1 LTAEDRLFADFAA
14 LGIAYQLVE
23 HEAVFTVEESSR
35 VDREIS
41 GAHTKN
47 LFLKDAGGRFWLIT
61 VPADTRVDLKKLPQ
75 AIESK
80 RLSFGGADDMTRLLG
95 ISPGSVT
102 PLAAINDNAGLVTI
116 VIEASLF
123 EAKQVNVH
131 PLRNDATIGLTPDNL
146 SRLLAHWEHEPVLAE
161 IPYVAETT

>member
-1 LTAEDRLFADFAA
+1 LTAEDRLFADLAA

-23 HEAVFTVEESSR
+23 HEAVFTVEESAR
-35 VDREIS
+35 LDREIP

-61 VPADTRVDLKKLPQ
+61 VPAEIRVDLKKLPQ

-80 RLSFGGADDMTRLLG
+80 RLSFGSADDMTRLLG

-102 PLAAINDNAGLVTI
+102 PLAAINDHRRLVTI
-116 VIEASLF
+116 VIEASLS

-131 PLRNDATIGLTPDNL
+131 PLRNDATIGLKPDDL
-146 SRLLAHWEHEPVLAE
+146 SRLLGHWDHAPVLAE
-161 IPYVAETT
+161 IPDVAGTT